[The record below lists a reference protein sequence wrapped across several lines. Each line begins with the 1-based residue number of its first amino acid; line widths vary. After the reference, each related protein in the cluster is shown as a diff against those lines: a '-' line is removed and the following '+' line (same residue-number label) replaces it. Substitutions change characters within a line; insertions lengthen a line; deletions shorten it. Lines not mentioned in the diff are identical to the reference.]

1 MRGVAIGLLPPGADL
16 FPPRMLVR
24 DFLPNEVDLP
34 RDDDKIFAGFQSM
47 SSNDPLS
54 FGDPSV
60 PSSRVENWSLS
71 LDFLLRPE
79 NEPLAHPAMLILRAP
94 LSRAAI
100 ASPGAPLLYVLGL
113 DVREEGLDVGVPEG
127 VSELCT
133 EERLLRNAGVCEP
146 SSSSV
151 ESNEVVLAPRGRTE
165 EERVEFAEDVLGDLD
180 FRDVERGLPG
190 LRIEELRVA
199 LNKFGVNLNLRD

>member
-1 MRGVAIGLLPPGADL
+1 MRGVIIGLLPPGVDL
-16 FPPRMLVR
+16 VPPRMLDR
-24 DFLPNEVDLP
+24 DFLPNEDDLP
-34 RDDDKIFAGFQSM
+34 RDDDKIFAEFQSM

-60 PSSRVENWSLS
+60 PSSRVENCSLS

-133 EERLLRNAGVCEP
+133 EERLLRDAGVCEP
-146 SSSSV
+146 SSSSSV
-151 ESNEVVLAPRGRTE
+151 ESNEVVLAPRERTE
-165 EERVEFAEDVLGDLD
+165 EERVEFAILGDLD
-180 FRDVERGLPG
+180 FRDVERGILPG
-190 LRIEELRVA
+190 LRIEGLRVA
-199 LNKFGVNLNLRD
+199 LDRFE